1 MKITKKIKANYE
13 KWLRRKTIKILT
25 QTEPSRIVKY
35 GEDMV
40 VPAFLRAARHLPAY
54 AKFLQDK
61 KVDLEKV
68 KDLETFKKFVP
79 IVCKTDI
86 FPQNELKD
94 YCLDASTE
102 EVKSVMTSSGFSG
115 VFSFGLNTEENLKKA
130 ERSIDTALDYAFD
143 ISNRKTFLMNCLPMG
158 VRVPTSLKY
167 ADTSVRLDMA
177 LAIFKKIIPEF
188 DQVIFISDP
197 HVIKNLLEEGIE
209 QGIDWKKHCVHIIMG
224 EDWISES
231 MRGYL
236 CHLLGSENMKREE
249 GLVAIT
255 FGSAELELN
264 LFHESVQS
272 IMIRQAAQKDKKL
285 RYALFGEGVEVCP
298 NIFHYYPHRSYIETV
313 SEPGGKPEL
322 VFSMLSPTLLTPLMR
337 YNIKDNGSLMSYD
350 ELKKILEDNGYVHLA
365 PELKLPLV
373 ILGGRN
379 EKTLRIG
386 NFSASPEEI
395 KQGIYENFELAGAT
409 TGYFRLSVGDDK
421 FKIEIQLRKNIT
433 PDDALKNKF
442 SEAIEKYIKGPKNIC
457 LYSYEEFPYSMELD
471 YERKFKNV

>member
-1 MKITKKIKANYE
+1 MKITKKIRANYE
-13 KWLRRKTIKILT
+13 KWLRRKMVKILIK
-25 QTEPSRIVKY
+25 TEPSKIVKY

-40 VPAFLRAARHLPAY
+40 VPAFLRAAKRLPAY

-61 KVDLEKV
+61 KVDLRKV

-79 IVCKTDI
+79 IVCKNDI
-86 FPQNELKD
+86 FPKNKLND
-94 YCLDASTE
+94 YCLDANLE
-102 EVKSVMTSSGFSG
+102 EVKSIMTSSGFSG
-115 VFSFGLNTEENLKKA
+115 VFSYGLNAEENLKKA

-143 ISNRKTFLMNCLPMG
+143 ISNRKTFLINCLPMG

-167 ADTSVRLDMA
+167 ADTSVRIDMA

-209 QGIDWKKHCVHIIMG
+209 QGIDWRKHCVHIIMG

-298 NIFHYYPHRSYIETV
+298 SIFHYYPHRSYVETV
-313 SEPGGKPEL
+313 TESGGKPEL

-337 YNIKDNGSLMSYD
+337 YNSKDNGTLMSYD
-350 ELKKILEDNGYVHLA
+350 SLKKILEDNGYAQLA

-379 EKTLRIG
+379 EKTLRVG

-395 KQGIYENFELAGAT
+395 KQGIYEDFELAGAT
-409 TGYFRLSVGDDK
+409 TGYFRLSVENDL
-421 FKIEIQLRKNIT
+421 FKVEIQLKKNVE
-433 PDDALKNKF
+433 PSDVLKNGF
-442 SEAIEKYIKGPKNIC
+442 SDAIGKYIKGPKDIQ
-457 LYSYEEFPYSMELD
+457 LYVYREFPYSVELD